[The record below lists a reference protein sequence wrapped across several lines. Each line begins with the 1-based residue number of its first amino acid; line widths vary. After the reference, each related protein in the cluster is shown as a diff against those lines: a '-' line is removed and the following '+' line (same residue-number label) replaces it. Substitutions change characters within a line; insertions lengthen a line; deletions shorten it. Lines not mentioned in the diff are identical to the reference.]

1 MPPGISPN
9 FKHKTS
15 EDIMSKIYNFSAG
28 PAVLNEGVLKAAA
41 DAAVEF
47 KNTGMGLMEMSH
59 RSKQVVEMFA
69 ESEALVRE
77 LLDVPENF
85 KVLFLQGGASQQF
98 LAAPLNFAKEGATV
112 DYADTGSWSAKAIKE
127 AKALANVNVVCSSK
141 ADTYSNI
148 PKDLSQSEDATYL
161 HITSNNTIYGTQWK
175 EFPTPKNPNGYLV
188 ADMSSD
194 IFSRPLDWSKFGLV
208 YAGAQKNIGPS
219 GVTLVVVREDL
230 FETSE
235 RAIPTI
241 LNYKTH
247 ADAESMFHTPPV
259 FSVYVANQTF
269 NWLKSLGGVKAIQAT
284 NERKAGKLYAAIDNS
299 KLFKN
304 PVALEDRSP
313 MNVTFIMEN
322 ADLEPEF
329 LAFAKGRGLETLKGH
344 RSVGGFR
351 ASIYNAMPEAGVDSL
366 IEAIQDFDSSKA

>member
-1 MPPGISPN
+1 
-9 FKHKTS
+9 
-15 EDIMSKIYNFSAG
+15 MSKIYNFSAG

-47 KNTGMGLMEMSH
+47 QNTGMGLMEMSH

-194 IFSRPLDWSKFGLV
+194 IFSRPLDWSKFWIGLCWCAKKHRTFRS
-208 YAGAQKNIGPS
+208 YFSGCTRRPFRNI
-219 GVTLVVVREDL
+219 
-230 FETSE
+230 
-235 RAIPTI
+235 
-241 LNYKTH
+241 
-247 ADAESMFHTPPV
+247 
-259 FSVYVANQTF
+259 
-269 NWLKSLGGVKAIQAT
+269 
-284 NERKAGKLYAAIDNS
+284 
-299 KLFKN
+299 
-304 PVALEDRSP
+304 
-313 MNVTFIMEN
+313 
-322 ADLEPEF
+322 
-329 LAFAKGRGLETLKGH
+329 
-344 RSVGGFR
+344 R
-351 ASIYNAMPEAGVDSL
+351 ASYPYHP
-366 IEAIQDFDSSKA
+366 